1 MLYQEG
7 TSLSRTQM
15 EKGVVSNFKHKRL
28 PLGNLEK
35 IVITMA
41 PDSAVFTQF
50 EFVTFSLLED
60 VVHQLPPP

>member
-1 MLYQEG
+1 MLF
-7 TSLSRTQM
+7 
-15 EKGVVSNFKHKRL
+15 VI
-28 PLGNLEK
+28 EK

-60 VVHQLPPP
+60 VVHQIKPAAPPTVILS

>member
-1 MLYQEG
+1 
-7 TSLSRTQM
+7 M
-15 EKGVVSNFKHKRL
+15 EKGVISNFKHKRL

-60 VVHQLPPP
+60 VVHQLTVILS